1 MSVKKKKIDIE
12 KLLRISLF
20 LIFLVSI
27 FYLLYL
33 MIISPESMDDPRI
46 ISGEF
51 IHVKSDYFLAF
62 AQSILGIIVMFIPDF
77 FERRFNVDIP
87 SYLVVMYLIFL
98 YGAIFLGETRFF
110 YYKVPY
116 WDTVLHCFSAAML
129 GLLGFSLVFLLNG
142 NEKVPMQ
149 LSPIFICIFA
159 FAFAVGIGV
168 LWEIYEYV
176 FDGLWGMNMQKFMLE
191 DGTVLVGHA
200 ALKDTMDDLIVDC
213 IGAGSVCLLNYIIL
227 KFDVNFINTF
237 KFKKFLTTD
246 AKKDNNDKSHPSK

>member
-77 FERRFNVDIP
+77 F
-87 SYLVVMYLIFL
+87 
-98 YGAIFLGETRFF
+98 
-110 YYKVPY
+110 
-116 WDTVLHCFSAAML
+116 
-129 GLLGFSLVFLLNG
+129 
-142 NEKVPMQ
+142 
-149 LSPIFICIFA
+149 
-159 FAFAVGIGV
+159 
-168 LWEIYEYV
+168 
-176 FDGLWGMNMQKFMLE
+176 
-191 DGTVLVGHA
+191 
-200 ALKDTMDDLIVDC
+200 
-213 IGAGSVCLLNYIIL
+213 
-227 KFDVNFINTF
+227 
-237 KFKKFLTTD
+237 
-246 AKKDNNDKSHPSK
+246 